1 MLFETR
7 LVEGGWYLDAF
18 ASAGESKPLVVP
30 EKVYPLDVWYHIAQ
44 VYDGKTYSA
53 YVDGELQMSADIALL
68 PQGEGRT
75 SVGVRINLIDYFKG
89 AVRLAR
95 FTRHALTPEE
105 FLPPL

>member
-1 MLFETR
+1 
-7 LVEGGWYLDAF
+7 
-18 ASAGESKPLVVP
+18 
-30 EKVYPLDVWYHIAQ
+30 
-44 VYDGKTYSA
+44 
-53 YVDGELQMSADIALL
+53 MSADIALL

>member
-1 MLFETR
+1 MGVDLGRGEAFDPT
-7 LVEGGWYLDAF
+7 LD
-18 ASAGESKPLVVP
+18 EIV
-30 EKVYPLDVWYHIAQ
+30 
-44 VYDGKTYSA
+44 SA